1 MGVSCDSQHSHK
13 AYSSALGNIPYPL
26 LSDFWPHGEMS
37 QAYELWDEERG
48 ISKRAVVII
57 DTDGVIAFR
66 KVYERPD
73 LPAAQDIL
81 AEVDKI
87 R

>member
-1 MGVSCDSQHSHK
+1 
-13 AYSSALGNIPYPL
+13 
-26 LSDFWPHGEMS
+26 MS
-37 QAYELWDEERG
+37 QGYELWDEERG

-57 DTDGVIAFR
+57 DEDGVIAFR

-73 LPAAQDIL
+73 LPEAQDIL